1 MERPL
6 LKIFRNLEGQWL
18 ISRRINDAVNGKT
31 EFAEGTAVFRSKP
44 GVQVEGEILEYE
56 ETGVL
61 TLTDANKQVNFRR
74 NYIYKYA
81 DEIIE
86 IYLDD
91 GVTKGKLFQRLLQAG
106 DADQCAFTGTE
117 HICRTDK
124 HYGSYN
130 FINESAFETS
140 FTIEGT
146 NKSISITTVYKK
158 SITENQQ

>member
-6 LKIFRNLEGQWL
+6 LKIFRSLEGQWL
-18 ISRRINDAVNGKT
+18 ISRKINDAVNGKT
-31 EFAEGTAVFRSKP
+31 EFAEGTAVFRAQP
-44 GVQVEGEILEYE
+44 GVQVDGEILEYE

-61 TLTDANKQVNFRR
+61 TLTDANKQLNFRR

-81 DEIIE
+81 DETIE

-106 DADQCAFTGTE
+106 DDDQCAFTGTE

-124 HYGSYN
+124 HNGGYN
-130 FINESAFETS
+130 FKNEGEFETS
-140 FTIEGT
+140 FTIVGE
-146 NKSISITTVYKK
+146 NKKIEINTSYTKK
-158 SITENQQ
+158 